1 MAKAQ
6 SNASGYEAP
15 CKQHATYTTHKCS
28 SIAAKGGKAIKGKMQ
43 NVSQINAS
51 NYDSSYQAKV
61 AIISKKEECAVKR

>member
-1 MAKAQ
+1 
-6 SNASGYEAP
+6 
-15 CKQHATYTTHKCS
+15 
-28 SIAAKGGKAIKGKMQ
+28 MQ